1 MSREQNIDP
10 PQPGDEP
17 EPPPERPHDPI
28 EPDPMNRKSV
38 PTRPASEPHA
48 GELPKED
55 WNWAEHED

>member
-17 EPPPERPHDPI
+17 ELPPPPRDPI
-28 EPDPMNRKSV
+28 EPDPMNPKSA
-38 PTRPASEPHA
+38 PLPDAEPEP

-55 WNWAEHED
+55 WEWTEHED